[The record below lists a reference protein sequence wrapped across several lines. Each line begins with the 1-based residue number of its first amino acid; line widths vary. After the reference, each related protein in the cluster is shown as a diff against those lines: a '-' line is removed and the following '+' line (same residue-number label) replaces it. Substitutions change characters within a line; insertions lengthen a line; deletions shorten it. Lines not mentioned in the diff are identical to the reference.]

1 MKCME
6 REFPSSVQIVVGSG
20 CYSLQLWW
28 ELPPWFTQVVSAGS
42 LSGEGGSRGGEE
54 DGGSQREKVE
64 QWRVQQGRLDVS
76 SNGVVPPSPP
86 VVISDAGTAVEGR
99 VGSADGRVKGD
110 KQSACNTLDGSVF
123 GPNSGPNASV
133 IGVFQGPSFERGES
147 QGPLNVSLKS
157 VGHKSRPINS
167 LDELGCREGENG
179 AGFGL
184 EGLVAVAGEALT
196 GEGPL
201 ASRPRAISTS
211 LEVEAIGVADP
222 LDPGEVPSASRP
234 RAQAIS
240 LARGAFGDV
249 DPFVGMSRDPKLL
262 VVSEVVRG
270 EMTDEALRVEPPGMS
285 TFLRF
290 LWGVGCSLLLLFLLG
305 LPGLERRRQPC
316 LV

>member
-1 MKCME
+1 MKCVE

-123 GPNSGPNASV
+123 GPNYGPNGSV
-133 IGVFQGPSFERGES
+133 IGVF
-147 QGPLNVSLKS
+147 
-157 VGHKSRPINS
+157 
-167 LDELGCREGENG
+167 
-179 AGFGL
+179 
-184 EGLVAVAGEALT
+184 
-196 GEGPL
+196 
-201 ASRPRAISTS
+201 
-211 LEVEAIGVADP
+211 
-222 LDPGEVPSASRP
+222 
-234 RAQAIS
+234 
-240 LARGAFGDV
+240 
-249 DPFVGMSRDPKLL
+249 
-262 VVSEVVRG
+262 
-270 EMTDEALRVEPPGMS
+270 
-285 TFLRF
+285 
-290 LWGVGCSLLLLFLLG
+290 
-305 LPGLERRRQPC
+305 
-316 LV
+316 